1 MTSANKKRLLLATAN
16 RGKITEMA
24 LLLGDMFEPLSLY
37 DILDT
42 PLDYAE
48 TGMTFAENAEGK
60 AIFYNRITG
69 IPTVADD
76 SGLSVVALKGA
87 PGVQSARWAGRNADD
102 NEKIRKLLKEI
113 KDVPNGKRQGAFI
126 CCASF
131 ADKGAIIKTVTGTVE
146 GEIVFD
152 PIGISGFGYD
162 PVFYYP
168 PLKKTFAEMTAE
180 EKNCCS
186 HRGKAFR
193 EIADFIKLYFHIG
206 D

>member
-1 MTSANKKRLLLATAN
+1 MS
-16 RGKITEMA
+16 
-24 LLLGDMFEPLSLY
+24 LLLGDMFEPMSLSEVLG
-37 DILDT
+37 T
-42 PLDYAE
+42 PPDYNE

-76 SGLSVVALKGA
+76 SGLSVVSLNGA
-87 PGVQSARWAGRNADD
+87 PGVRSARWAGKNADD
-102 NEKIRKLLKEI
+102 NDKVRKLLEKM
-113 KDVPNGKRQGAFI
+113 KDVLNSKRQASFI

-131 ADKGAIIKTVTGTVE
+131 ADKGAIIKTVTGTVG

-168 PLKKTFAEMTAE
+168 PLKKTFAEMTTE

-186 HRGKAFR
+186 HRGKASR
-193 EIADFIKLYFHIG
+193 EIADFIKLYFNIG
-206 D
+206 E